1 MTTIA
6 SALQATQV
14 SIDKAVT
21 NCDREKGEVILVAVS
36 KTQPAERIREAYHL
50 GQHQFGEN
58 YLQEA
63 LDKQALLTDLNITW
77 HFIGPIQS
85 NKTQL
90 IAQHFDWVHGVDR
103 LKIAQR
109 LNDARPADAP
119 RLQICIQVNVSNEAT
134 KSGVMPSAAADLA
147 TAIVALPR
155 LKLRGLMAI
164 PAPTQ
169 DIKLQHQQFRMVREL
184 YQQLNALGFGLD
196 TLSMGMSEDFAIAI
210 AEGATIVRIGS
221 AIFGARAP
229 KTMISETTI

>member
-6 SALQATQV
+6 TGLQATQA

-21 NCDREKGEVILVAVS
+21 NSGREKTEVLLVAVS
-36 KTQPAERIREAYHL
+36 KTQPAERIREAYLL
-50 GQHQFGEN
+50 GQHHFGEN

-63 LDKQALLTDLNITW
+63 LEKQSKLSDLNIGW

-103 LKIAQR
+103 FKIAQR

-119 RLQICIQVNVSNEAT
+119 KLQICIQVNVSNEAT
-134 KSGVMPSAAADLA
+134 KSGVMPSEVTNLA
-147 TAIVALPR
+147 KSVAALPR

-169 DIKLQHQQFRMVREL
+169 DIDLQHQQFRKVREL
-184 YQQLNALGFGLD
+184 YQQLNALGFVLD

-221 AIFGARAP
+221 AIFGARPVKSAN
-229 KTMISETTI
+229 T